1 VNAATPRMIVP
12 LGPQVAAERGL
23 LGGKGASLV
32 ELMALGAPVPPA
44 FVITTAACAE
54 YSGEGGLPA
63 AVRAGLDEA
72 IAGIEAALDRRFG
85 DPAAPLLLSVRS
97 GAPVSMPGMMD
108 TILNVGLSSST
119 LAGFVAASGG
129 DEELGRDCL
138 ARLRKMYA
146 ASVEGGELPDDPR
159 AQLERSI
166 EAVFAS
172 WNSKR
177 AQLYRRFNKLADT
190 GTAVVVQAMVFGNGD
205 ERSGTGVVFTRD
217 PSTGAPGLYGDFL
230 ARAQGEDVVAGS
242 HNTAD
247 VEGMA
252 ALLPEC
258 HAELVGLAGSVEASF
273 RDMCEIEF
281 TVERGKLWLLQ
292 ARPGQRSA
300 RAAIV
305 CAVALAEAGAI
316 DRDEAVARVSEE
328 QLEKILAPRLD
339 QAALAADRVLAT
351 GVGASPGVAVGPLAF
366 DSAES
371 RAREEAGEA
380 ALLVRGETS
389 PEDLEGIIAAA
400 GLLTLRGGKT
410 SHAAV
415 VTRGLGKPCVCG
427 AEELRIDLEARE
439 LHAGG
444 TTLKAGDAVSIDG
457 ESGRVIAGEAPIA
470 APDRPAE
477 LDLLLSWSERLREV
491 AG

>member
-1 VNAATPRMIVP
+1 MIQP
-12 LGPQVAAERGL
+12 LGPDVEADRGL

-44 FVITTAACAE
+44 FAITTAACVSYE
-54 YSGEGGLPA
+54 EGAGLPA
-63 AVRAGLDEA
+63 AVRDGLDAA
-72 IAGIEAALDRRFG
+72 IAGIEAALGRRFG
-85 DPAAPLLLSVRS
+85 DPADPLLLSVRS

-108 TILNVGLSSST
+108 TILNVGLSSAT
-119 LAGFVAASGG
+119 LPGFVAAAGG

-146 ASVEGGELPDDPR
+146 ASVAGGELPDDPR

-177 AQLYRRFNKLADT
+177 ARLYRRFKALPDT

-247 VEGMA
+247 VAGMA
-252 ALLPEC
+252 ALLPDC
-258 HAELVGLAGSVEASF
+258 HAELAALAGRVEESF

-300 RAAIV
+300 RAAVV
-305 CAVALAEAGAI
+305 CAVALAEAATI
-316 DRDEAVARVSEE
+316 DREEAVARVGEE

-339 QAALAADRVLAT
+339 PDALDPGRVLAT
-351 GVGASPGVAVGPLAF
+351 GVGASPGVAIGPLAF

-371 RAREEAGEA
+371 SAREKAGEP

-389 PEDLEGIIAAA
+389 PEDLEGIIASA
-400 GLLTLRGGKT
+400 GLLTVRGGKT

-427 AEELRIDLEARE
+427 AEELEIDLEARE
-439 LHAGG
+439 LRAGG
-444 TTLKAGDAVSIDG
+444 TVLAAGDIVSIDG

-470 APDRPAE
+470 APERIPE
-477 LDLLLSWSERLREV
+477 LGTLLGWSERLREV

>member
-1 VNAATPRMIVP
+1 VR
-12 LGPQVAAERGL
+12 EGL
-23 LGGKGASLV
+23 A
-32 ELMALGAPVPPA
+32 
-44 FVITTAACAE
+44 
-54 YSGEGGLPA
+54 
-63 AVRAGLDEA
+63 EA
-72 IAGIEAALDRRFG
+72 IAGLEAALGRRFG
-85 DPAAPLLLSVRS
+85 DPDDPLLLSVRS

-108 TILNVGLSSST
+108 TILNVGLTSAT
-119 LAGFVAASGG
+119 LPGFVAAAGG

-138 ARLRKMYA
+138 ARLRRMYA
-146 ASVEGGELPDDPR
+146 ASVEGGALPDDPR
-159 AQLERSI
+159 EQLERSI

-177 AQLYRRFNKLADT
+177 AKLYRRFNKLADT
-190 GTAVVVQAMVFGNGD
+190 GTAVVVQAMVLGNGD
-205 ERSGTGVVFTRD
+205 DRSGTGVVFTRD
-217 PSTGAPGLYGDFL
+217 PSTGEPGLYGDFL

-252 ALLPEC
+252 ALLPGC
-258 HAELVGLAGSVEASF
+258 HAELLGLAGKVEAAF

-300 RAAIV
+300 RAAVV
-305 CAVALAEAGAI
+305 CAVALAEAGTI
-316 DRDEAVARVSEE
+316 DRDEAIARVTPE

-339 QAALAADRVLAT
+339 PDALDPGRVLTT
-351 GVGASPGVAVGPLAF
+351 GVGASPGVAIGPLAF
-366 DSAES
+366 DGAES
-371 RAREEAGEA
+371 AARERAGEP

-427 AEELRIDLEARE
+427 AEELEIDREARE
-439 LHAGG
+439 LRAGG
-444 TTLKAGDAVSIDG
+444 TVLKAGETISIDG

-470 APDRPAE
+470 AAERLPE
-477 LDLLLSWSERLREV
+477 LDTLLSWSERLREA

>member
-1 VNAATPRMIVP
+1 LIQP
-12 LGPQVAAERGL
+12 LGPEVAADRGL

-54 YSGEGGLPA
+54 YSEENGLPA
-63 AVRAGLDEA
+63 GVRDGLDAA
-72 IAGIEAALDRRFG
+72 IAGIEAALARRFG

-108 TILNVGLSSST
+108 TILNVGLSSTT
-119 LAGFVAASGG
+119 LPGFVAGAGG

-138 ARLRKMYA
+138 SRLRKMYA
-146 ASVEGGELPDDPR
+146 ASVPGAELPDDPR

-247 VEGMA
+247 VAGMA

-258 HAELVGLAGSVEASF
+258 HAELVGLADKVERSF

-300 RAAIV
+300 RAAVV
-305 CAVALAEAGAI
+305 CAVALAEAGTI
-316 DRDEAVARVSEE
+316 DRDEATARVSEE
-328 QLEKILAPRLD
+328 QLEKILAPHLD
-339 QAALAADRVLAT
+339 EAALDPGRVLAT
-351 GVGASPGVAVGPLAF
+351 GVGASPGVAIGPLAF

-371 RAREEAGEA
+371 VALAEAGQA
-380 ALLVRGETS
+380 AVLVRGETS
-389 PEDLEGIIAAA
+389 PEDLEGIIAAV

-427 AEELRIDLEARE
+427 AEELEIDLEARA
-439 LHAGG
+439 LRVGG
-444 TTLKAGDAVSIDG
+444 TVLEAGETLSIDG
-457 ESGRVIAGEAPIA
+457 ESGRVITGTAPIA
-470 APDRPAE
+470 AADRPPE
-477 LDLLLSWSERLREV
+477 LDTLLSWSERLRQV

>member
-1 VNAATPRMIVP
+1 MIQP
-12 LGPQVAAERGL
+12 LGPDVEADREL

-44 FVITTAACAE
+44 FAITTAACASYE
-54 YSGEGGLPA
+54 EGTGLPA
-63 AVRAGLDEA
+63 AVRDGLDAA
-72 IAGIEAALDRRFG
+72 IGGIEAALGRRFG
-85 DPAAPLLLSVRS
+85 DPADPLLLSVRS

-108 TILNVGLSSST
+108 TILNVGLSSAT
-119 LAGFVAASGG
+119 LPGFVAAAGG

-146 ASVEGGELPDDPR
+146 ASVAGGELPDDPR

-247 VEGMA
+247 VAGMA
-252 ALLPEC
+252 ALLPDC
-258 HAELVGLAGSVEASF
+258 HAELAALAGRVEESF

-300 RAAIV
+300 RAAVV
-305 CAVALAEAGAI
+305 CAVALAEAATI
-316 DRDEAVARVSEE
+316 DRDEAVARVGEE

-339 QAALAADRVLAT
+339 PDALDPGRVLAT
-351 GVGASPGVAVGPLAF
+351 GVGASPGVAIGPLAF

-371 RAREEAGEA
+371 SARETAGEP

-389 PEDLEGIIAAA
+389 PEDLEGIIASA
-400 GLLTLRGGKT
+400 GLLTVRGGKT

-427 AEELRIDLEARE
+427 AEELEIDLAARE
-439 LHAGG
+439 LRAGG
-444 TTLKAGDAVSIDG
+444 TVLAAGDVVSIDG

-470 APDRPAE
+470 APERIPE
-477 LDLLLSWSERLREV
+477 LDTLLGWSERLREV